1 MRDLD
6 GPGFTGHQGRRMQR
20 HDGNRGGG
28 TIDRFEGGRMLFLGG
43 DHDLARHGFISDY
56 RSGRSAVLAVDDSK
70 FAALDRGDDNR
81 RLKDGVDGEVAPL
94 FRSLSSIGR
103 KHEFFETAKGSVIIA
118 RSGSI
123 LEPKDRGRLQ

>member
-1 MRDLD
+1 MEEYSRRGSNQRMRPKRA
-6 GPGFTGHQGRRMQR
+6 GKPTISNRWFS
-20 HDGNRGGG
+20 GNFRLAL
-28 TIDRFEGGRMLFLGG
+28 TLGG

-56 RSGRSAVLAVDDSK
+56 RSGRSAVLAVDDGK

-81 RLKDGVDGEVAPL
+81 RLKDGVDGESRCCSES
-94 FRSLSSIGR
+94 FLSSIGR